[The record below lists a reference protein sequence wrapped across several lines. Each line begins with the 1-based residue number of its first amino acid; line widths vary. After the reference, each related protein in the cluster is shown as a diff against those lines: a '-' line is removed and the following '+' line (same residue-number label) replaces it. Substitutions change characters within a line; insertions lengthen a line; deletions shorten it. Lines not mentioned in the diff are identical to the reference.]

1 MQEKSK
7 SDQIIEKLK
16 SKIGNHEVE
25 IDNLQKELE
34 QTVIRLK
41 EVESLWQLVV

>member
-16 SKIGNHEVE
+16 SKIVNHEVE

-41 EVESLWQLVV
+41 EVESLW